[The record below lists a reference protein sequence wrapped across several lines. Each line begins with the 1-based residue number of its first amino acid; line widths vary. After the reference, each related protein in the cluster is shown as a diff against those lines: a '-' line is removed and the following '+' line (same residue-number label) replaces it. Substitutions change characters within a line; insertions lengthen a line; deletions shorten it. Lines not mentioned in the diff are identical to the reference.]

1 MVNQIDIRFMKRCL
15 QLAKKG
21 LGNVAPNPMVG
32 AVIVHENKIIG
43 EGYHKKYGESHAE
56 PNAIKSVKNKSLL
69 AESTIYVS
77 LEPCNHFGNTPPCAD
92 LILKTKFKRV
102 VIANTDPNPK
112 VNGSGIHKLEE
123 DGIEITTGILENE
136 GHKLN
141 RRFFKTQI
149 EKRPYIILK
158 WAQTINGFIDSLNKS
173 PLQISNNQNKQL
185 VHSWRAQEDGIL
197 IGAQTFI
204 NDSPSLNTRNITGK
218 SPTPILLLTKKLKLD
233 YTLWKAKKQFI
244 IIAPEHPSNMPRNAK
259 WIPLRHSLNDSISE
273 LLNYNISSILVEGGG
288 KTHQSFITKNL
299 WDETRITKGKFSI
312 ESGIKAAKWGLKTPS
327 FEVDQHDNVVD
338 YFFNDGV
345 NDQISRKNVGHD

>member
-1 MVNQIDIRFMKRCL
+1 MVNQTDIRFMKRCL
-15 QLAKKG
+15 QLAEKG
-21 LGNVAPNPMVG
+21 LGNVSPNPMVG

-56 PNAIKSVKNKSLL
+56 PNAIKSVENKSLL

-92 LILKTKFKRV
+92 LILNTKFKRI

-112 VNGSGIHKLEE
+112 VNGSGIHKLKEA
-123 DGIEITTGILENE
+123 GIEITTGVLENE
-136 GHKLN
+136 GRILN

-158 WAQTINGFIDSLNKS
+158 WAQTINGFIDSLDIS

-185 VHSWRAQEDGIL
+185 VHNWRAQEDGIL

-204 NDSPSLNTRNITGK
+204 NDSPSLNTRNVAGK
-218 SPTPILLLTKKLKLD
+218 SPTPILLLTKNSELD
-233 YTLWKAKKQFI
+233 YTLWKDKKQFI
-244 IIAPEHPSNMPRNAK
+244 VIAPEQPVTLPGNAK
-259 WIPLRHSLNDSISE
+259 WIQLKPSLSASISE
-273 LLNYNISSILVEGGG
+273 LLNYNITSILVEGGG
-288 KTHQSFITKNL
+288 KTHQSFITENL
-299 WDETRITKGKFSI
+299 WDETRITKGKIAI

-327 FEVDQHDNVVD
+327 FEVDQNDNVVD
-338 YFFNDGV
+338 YFFNDGR
-345 NDQISRKNVGHD
+345 NQ

>member
-1 MVNQIDIRFMKRCL
+1 MVNQFDIRFMKRCF
-15 QLAKKG
+15 QLAEKG
-21 LGNVAPNPMVG
+21 MGNVAPNPLVG
-32 AVIVHENKIIG
+32 AVIVHDNKIIG
-43 EGYHKKYGESHAE
+43 EGYHKKYGASHAE
-56 PNAIKSVKNKSLL
+56 PIAINSVENKSLL
-69 AESTIYVS
+69 TDSTIYIS

-112 VNGSGIHKLEE
+112 VNGSGIQKLKEA
-123 DGIEITTGILENE
+123 GIEITTGILENE
-136 GHKLN
+136 GKLLN

-158 WAQTINGFIDSLNKS
+158 WAQTINGFIDSLDKT
-173 PLQISNNQNKQL
+173 PLQISNDQNRQL

-244 IIAPEHPSNMPRNAK
+244 IIAPEQPSNMPRNAK

-288 KTHQSFITKNL
+288 KTHQSFITENL
-299 WDETRITKGKFSI
+299 WDETRITKGEFAI

-327 FEVDQHDNVVD
+327 FGVDQKDNIVR
-338 YFFNDGV
+338 YFFNEGE
-345 NDQISRKNVGHD
+345 NQ